1 MVNRF
6 TRIEE
11 LLEAWRSP
19 SFKGWSRFQG
29 WQLRC
34 VIFRREER

>member
-19 SFKGWSRFQG
+19 SFKGG
-29 WQLRC
+29 AA
-34 VIFRREER
+34 FRDGSSDV